1 MRTEQ
6 ALRVV
11 RRATDEGQGDQPVAS
26 ARPVELTIIVPTYN
40 ERDNIELIVERVDR
54 VLTAISWEI
63 VFVDDSS
70 RDGTGDK
77 VRSIARQDR
86 RVRLIERHNRRGL
99 SSAVVEGALAAS
111 AEIIAVMDGDL
122 QHDEGLLPRLYEV
135 VASGEAAIASASR
148 FLGHDGHAGL
158 ENGARA
164 KMSDTGIAL
173 ANRLFGLNMTDP
185 LTGFFAMRRETFVTA
200 LPDLSERGF
209 KILLDVIISMHPRPT
224 VKELG
229 FQFRQRERGASKLD
243 RRVLYDFLL
252 LFIEKTCDRFV
263 HIPGRFLSFSIING
277 LGMMLHVAVFV
288 AASNFTDFLG
298 AQLIA
303 TIASV
308 FFNFS
313 LNNWLTYS
321 DQTLKGARF
330 WLGLLVFTAVCSI
343 GIAANVGIASL
354 LHRDFERLLHIVPA
368 VAGALITLVWNY
380 ATTKLFVWGRE
391 RSSIAHYVEARSNNA

>member
-1 MRTEQ
+1 M
-6 ALRVV
+6 
-11 RRATDEGQGDQPVAS
+11 GQPSEA
-26 ARPVELTIIVPTYN
+26 AERPVELTIVVPTYN
-40 ERDNIELIVERVDR
+40 ERDNIAVIVDRIDR
-54 VLTAISWEI
+54 VLDSIAWEI

-70 RDGTGDK
+70 RDGTGDT

-122 QHDEGLLPRLYEV
+122 QHDESLLPQLYEV
-135 VASGEAAIASASR
+135 VASGEADIASASR

-158 ENGARA
+158 QNDTRA
-164 KMSDTGIAL
+164 KMSDTGIAM
-173 ANRLFGLNMTDP
+173 ANRLFGLTLTDP
-185 LTGFFAMRRETFVTA
+185 LTGFFAMRRETLVTA

-209 KILLDVIISMHPRPT
+209 KILLDVIISMHPRPR

-229 FQFRQRERGASKLD
+229 FQFRQRERGVSKLD

-252 LFIEKTCDRFV
+252 LFIEKTLDQFV
-263 HIPGRFLSFSIING
+263 HIPGRFISFSIING
-277 LGMMLHVAVFV
+277 LGVMLHVAVFV
-288 AASNFTDFLG
+288 AASNATDFLR
-298 AQLIA
+298 AQLLA
-303 TIASV
+303 TLVSV
-308 FFNFS
+308 FFNFG

-330 WLGLLVFTAVCSI
+330 WLGLLVFSAVCSI
-343 GIAANVGIASL
+343 GVAANVGIASL

-391 RSSIAHYVEARSNNA
+391 RSSIVHYVEARSQNA